1 MKGWMKR
8 IKSLLK
14 EKCGTFNPMWSNG
27 QQQDA
32 GHFLLFLLEKL
43 DEDLLLEDAGHFLLF
58 LLEKLDEDLLLE
70 DAGHFQLDEDLL
82 LEDGTSIIQKHFK
95 ARCVLISA

>member
-43 DEDLLLEDAGHFLLF
+43 DEDLLLED
-58 LLEKLDEDLLLE
+58 
-70 DAGHFQLDEDLL
+70 
-82 LEDGTSIIQKHFK
+82 GTSIIQKHFK